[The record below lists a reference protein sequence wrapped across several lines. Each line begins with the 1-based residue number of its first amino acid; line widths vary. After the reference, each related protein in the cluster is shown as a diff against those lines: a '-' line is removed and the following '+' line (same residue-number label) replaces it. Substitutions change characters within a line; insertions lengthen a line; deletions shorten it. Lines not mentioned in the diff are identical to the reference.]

1 MLHFYDGQIRRYL
14 IQVIRLMSNFTWKD
28 SSGNLKRIPVT
39 YGDLSRQVA
48 MIIANN
54 SENVMPSVPRMAVYI
69 TGLEM
74 DRTRTGDSS
83 LVSKVHIRERAF
95 DVDGQEYLNTQ
106 GKNYTVE
113 RLMPSPYNM
122 TLNCD
127 IWTSNTTQKLQI
139 LEQIMMLFNPSLE
152 IQTTDNYVDWTSLSV
167 VNLERIDFSNRSIP
181 AGTESEIDIATLGF
195 STPIWISPP
204 AKVKR
209 LGVITNII
217 TTIFDESA
225 GSIELGE
232 SALQNALYSE
242 PGLGIDVE
250 RTVSEATV
258 DRGQFP
264 SVGNGNMD
272 INVNKRVVTNIGLED
287 SVAFATTW
295 KNLGLVVLGNRAKLV
310 EGTSVGTV
318 LWKQIFDLYPG
329 CYKAG
334 ITQLK
339 LYLENGSTVI
349 GYATINSTDPSELV
363 LSWDSDTIPSNS
375 VIEGPARDPNSKT
388 SVDAIIDPLRYN
400 PLQSKVPGTRL
411 LLLGDVGG
419 DNANGA
425 QAWKNLNG
433 TDFVANEN
441 DIIEWDGSRWHIV
454 FDASKETGMIF
465 ITNLTTNSQYKWTG
479 EFWTKSFEGEYS
491 AGTWTVI
498 PEG

>member
-1 MLHFYDGQIRRYL
+1 
-14 IQVIRLMSNFTWKD
+14 MSNFTWKD
-28 SSGNLKRIPVT
+28 SSGNLKRVPVT

-83 LVSKVHIRERAF
+83 LVSTVHIKERAF

-167 VNLERIDFSNRSIP
+167 VNLERIDFTNRSIP

-217 TTIFDESA
+217 TTIFDEAA
-225 GSIELGE
+225 GNIELGE
-232 SALQNALYSE
+232 SALQNAMYSE
-242 PGLGIDVE
+242 PGLDVSVE
-250 RTVSEATV
+250 RSTSESIV
-258 DRGQFP
+258 DHGQFP
-264 SVGNGNMD
+264 NSGNGNMD
-272 INVNKRVVTNIGLED
+272 INVTKRITSLTGLED
-287 SVAFATTW
+287 STSFATTW
-295 KNLGLVVLGNRAKLV
+295 KNLGIIVLGNRAKLV
-310 EGTSVGTV
+310 ERGVAGSV

-329 CYKAG
+329 CYRAG

-349 GYATINSTDPSELV
+349 GYATINDLDPSEIV
-363 LSWDSDTIPSNS
+363 LTWDSDTIPSNT
-375 VIEGPARDPNSKT
+375 VIEGPARAPNSKT

-400 PLQSKVPGTRL
+400 PNQNKISGSRL
-411 LLLGDVGG
+411 LLLGNIGG
-419 DNANGA
+419 DNIDGAN
-425 QAWKNLNG
+425 AWKNSNG

-441 DIIEWDGSRWHIV
+441 DIVEWDGFNWHVV
-454 FDASKETGMIF
+454 FDASLSTEMVF
-465 ITNLTTNSQYKWTG
+465 VTNLTTNSQYKWTG
-479 EFWTKSFEGEYS
+479 EYWTKSFEGEYS
-491 AGTWTVI
+491 TGTWTII

>member
-1 MLHFYDGQIRRYL
+1 VQHFYDGQIRRYL

-28 SSGNLKRIPVT
+28 SSGNTRRIPVT

-95 DVDGQEYLNTQ
+95 DVNGQEYLNTQ

-127 IWTSNTTQKLQI
+127 IWTSNTDQKLQI

-152 IQTTDNYVDWTSLSV
+152 IQTTDNFVDWTSLSV
-167 VNLERIDFSNRSIP
+167 VNLDRIDFTNRSIP
-181 AGTESEIDIATLGF
+181 AGTDTEIDIATLGF

-209 LGVITNII
+209 LGVITSII
-217 TTIFDESA
+217 TTIFDEAA
-225 GSIELGE
+225 GNIQLGE

-242 PGLGIDVE
+242 PGLGLSVE
-250 RTVSEATV
+250 R
-258 DRGQFP
+258 
-264 SVGNGNMD
+264 SVTNNNDGTAD
-272 INVNKRVVTNIGLED
+272 LDVNKRVTSNIGLED
-287 SVAFATTW
+287 STAFATTW
-295 KNLGLVVLGNRAKLV
+295 KNLGLVVLGNTAKLV
-310 EGTSVGTV
+310 ENGKTGTV
-318 LWKQIFDLYPG
+318 VWKQIFDLYPG
-329 CYKAG
+329 CYKPG

-339 LYLENGSTVI
+339 LYLENGSVVI
-349 GYATINSTDPSELV
+349 GYASINSANPYELA
-363 LSWDSDTIPSNS
+363 LSWDTDTIPSNT

-388 SVDAIIDPLRYN
+388 TVDAIIDPLRYN
-400 PLQSKVPGTRL
+400 PTQTKLPGTRL
-411 LLLGDVGG
+411 LILGDIGG
-419 DNANGA
+419 DSVSGPS
-425 QAWKNLNG
+425 AWKNSNSS
-433 TDFVANEN
+433 DFIASEN
-441 DIIEWDGSRWHIV
+441 DIIEWDGSQWHIIFNASESTEPV
-454 FDASKETGMIF
+454 FV
-465 ITNLTTNSQYKWTG
+465 TNLTTNSQYKWTG

-491 AGTWTVI
+491 AGTWTII